1 MNVSHEVRWVWWAP
15 GRCAT
20 RSVYA
25 FLSQYDFVDMS
36 GDTPPG
42 YPGRADGYT
51 HNLGVPYGCE
61 NYRVMMQ
68 VRNPYS
74 RLVSMWRLECL
85 SDYRPIQ
92 QATTPFADFA
102 KTRNSLDLSMAYRTK
117 TPDMIIRQETLSRDL
132 AVVPFVDLTDTVQ
145 RSMFDRFIVFNR
157 YTGGD
162 IFDWRLLY
170 NNRLADLVYESNR
183 AAFEDLGYDRYSWRA
198 GR

>member
-1 MNVSHEVRWVWWAP
+1 
-15 GRCAT
+15 
-20 RSVYA
+20 
-25 FLSQYDFVDMS
+25 MS

-85 SDYRPIQ
+85 SDHRPIQ
-92 QATTPFADFA
+92 QATTPFVDFVE
-102 KTRNSLDLSMAYRTK
+102 TRNSLDLSIAYRLR
-117 TPDMIIRQETLSRDL
+117 TPDIIIRQETLSRDL
-132 AVVPFVDLTDTVQ
+132 AAVPFVDLTNTVQ

-157 YTGGD
+157 YTAGG
-162 IFDWRLLY
+162 IFDWRSLY
-170 NNRLADLVYESNR
+170 DQRLADLVYESNR
-183 AAFEDLGYDRYSWRA
+183 TAFEDLGYNRDSWRTGA
-198 GR
+198 NI